1 MVLEDTKE
9 GQTGYLVFE
18 KKRFM
23 RRVGQPQEVVRSFVS
38 RSVYSLHVAGD
49 GME

>member
-1 MVLEDTKE
+1 MGVGRHE
-9 GQTGYLVFE
+9 GSHLVFE

-23 RRVGQPQEVVRSFVS
+23 RRVGQPQEVIRQSSVVG
-38 RSVYSLHVAGD
+38 RSVDSLHVAGD